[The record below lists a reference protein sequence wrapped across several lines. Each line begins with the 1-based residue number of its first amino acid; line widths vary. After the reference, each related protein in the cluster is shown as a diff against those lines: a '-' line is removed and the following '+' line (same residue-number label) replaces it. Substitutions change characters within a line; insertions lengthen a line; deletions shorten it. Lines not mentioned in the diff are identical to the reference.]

1 MTVSIPTHIAI
12 WVYGY
17 QNSVQRYPISNLRFV
32 QLVATQMTETTPT
45 MDVWFDPRHPVS
57 YTGVNKLAKTV
68 KQSRRQTQRWL
79 GKQLAYSLNKPM
91 RKRFPTRAYRAA
103 GVNNVWQMDLMEMI
117 PYASINDG
125 YRYVL
130 TCIDVFSRFAR
141 AVAVKTKS
149 GKEIADA
156 VRTLVNQQP
165 PKHVQ
170 TDLGKE
176 FYNSHVASVLKEFG
190 VNHYS
195 VFSQYKAALVERFN
209 RTLRSRLNK
218 LFTKQGTKRWV
229 NVLQDIIHAYNH
241 SAHRGIN
248 GLRPIDVTDDLDM
261 WLYQN
266 RQRQAIK
273 RPKYKIGDWVRISKI
288 STTPFI
294 KNFSQ
299 NWSDEVFRISAI
311 NTKQTPVM
319 YVLQDEHGEEIRG
332 KFYEQE
338 LQVLPEKP
346 DVYRIEEILRSRGK
360 GENKQY
366 LVKWHGYTEPS
377 WIFASQIE

>member
-1 MTVSIPTHIAI
+1 M
-12 WVYGY
+12 
-17 QNSVQRYPISNLRFV
+17 
-32 QLVATQMTETTPT
+32 
-45 MDVWFDPRHPVS
+45 MDVWFDSRHSVS
-57 YTGVNKLAKTV
+57 YTGVDKLAKIV
-68 KQSRRQTQRWL
+68 KQSRRQTKHWL

-176 FYNSHVASVLKEFG
+176 FYNSHVASVWKEFG

-209 RTLRSRLNK
+209 RTLHSRLNK
-218 LFTKQGTKRWV
+218 FFTNQGTKR
-229 NVLQDIIHAYNH
+229 
-241 SAHRGIN
+241 
-248 GLRPIDVTDDLDM
+248 
-261 WLYQN
+261 
-266 RQRQAIK
+266 
-273 RPKYKIGDWVRISKI
+273 
-288 STTPFI
+288 
-294 KNFSQ
+294 
-299 NWSDEVFRISAI
+299 
-311 NTKQTPVM
+311 
-319 YVLQDEHGEEIRG
+319 
-332 KFYEQE
+332 
-338 LQVLPEKP
+338 
-346 DVYRIEEILRSRGK
+346 
-360 GENKQY
+360 
-366 LVKWHGYTEPS
+366 
-377 WIFASQIE
+377 